1 MKDKNLVGIG
11 GGLLTAISVFL
22 PALSVMGMKTNFME
36 SNSGVAYFFIVCG
49 LIVAAVSF
57 LGKKWLNILSILI
70 GLMIALLAI
79 KYQGDTKSSGGEVG
93 IGLWVMLLGGVASLA
108 GGVMGIIKKKPVA

>member
-11 GGLLTAISVFL
+11 GGLLTALSVFL
-22 PALSVMGMKTNFME
+22 PAMASISFMTA
-36 SNSGVAYFFIVCG
+36 NSGVSIFFIVCG
-49 LIVAAVSF
+49 LIVAGVSF
-57 LGKKWLNILSILI
+57 LDKKWLNVVSVLI
-70 GLMIALLAI
+70 GLMVTLLAI
-79 KYQGDTKSSGGEVG
+79 KYQGDAKALGVG